1 VSLRFLVAATCC
13 WLAVAS
19 GALAHATADDLVQRA
34 GFDQHLNRVVPLGL
48 VFRDDDNRAVRL
60 TDYFGSVPVVLAFS
74 YYGCSNLCPTV
85 IGNLAD
91 ALRRSGLQ
99 PGTQYR
105 VVVVSI
111 DPGDSPSLAAR
122 SKAAYFRLDASDNP
136 GREWHLLTGS
146 GDTIAA
152 LTGAA
157 GFRYVYDAATHQY
170 AHPAGVLLLTPGG
183 RIARYFFGFDFTA
196 PQLRQAIEDA
206 SEERVASPAARLLLL
221 CFHFDPAG
229 KYSATVLQA
238 LRWIALAMLAAV
250 LAWAAGRRRRGDAH
264 RPAE

>member
-1 VSLRFLVAATCC
+1 MSLRFLVAAACC
-13 WLAVAS
+13 CLVVAS
-19 GALAHATADDLVQRA
+19 GALAHATADDLVQRV
-34 GFDQHLNRVVPLGL
+34 GFDQHLDRVVPLGL
-48 VFRDDDNRAVRL
+48 IFLDDDNHAVRL
-60 TDYFGSVPVVLAFS
+60 ADYFGSVPVVLAFS

-91 ALRRSGLQ
+91 GLRRSGLQ

-105 VVVVSI
+105 VVIVSI

-136 GREWHLLTGS
+136 GRGWHLLTGS

-170 AHPAGVLLLTPGG
+170 AHPAGVMLLTPGG

-238 LRWIALAMLAAV
+238 LRWIALAMLAVV

-264 RPAE
+264 QPAE